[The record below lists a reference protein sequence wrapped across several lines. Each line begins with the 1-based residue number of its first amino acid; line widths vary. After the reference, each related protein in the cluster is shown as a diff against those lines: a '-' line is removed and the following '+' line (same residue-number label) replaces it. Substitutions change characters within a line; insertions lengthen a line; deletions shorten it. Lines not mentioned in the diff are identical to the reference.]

1 MYGAPVTVDDEVLA
15 FHRDALVID
24 LHNDL
29 LTKLVLRGGN
39 LARRHGAQALYNPL
53 AFDIDVPKLAE
64 GGVDALGCL
73 LFAGMGLMARR
84 RFWRQL
90 EEFERLFEK
99 HPELVRA
106 RSAADLRAAKAA
118 GKVALFLGVE
128 GALAVEDEPAALER
142 LAAAG
147 VRFFGIC
154 WNKTNKAGVSS
165 FDRHNGGGL
174 STVGRELIAGCNRL
188 GIMVDVSHASKR
200 TFWDLLDAST
210 TPVFSS
216 HSGCEAIKHH
226 PRNLDDEQL
235 RAVGKQGGVVGIIFA
250 ANFLG
255 GLFESTVETICDHLE
270 HVVEIAGEDAVAL
283 GSDFDG
289 FVPLPRGMRDVRD
302 LPRITQVLWRRGFG
316 ERRLK
321 KLLGENFL
329 RYFES
334 FN

>member
-1 MYGAPVTVDDEVLA
+1 MYGSAVAVEDEVARLHA
-15 FHRDALVID
+15 DALVVD

-29 LTKLVLRGGN
+29 LTKLVLRGGD
-39 LARRHGAQALYNPL
+39 LSRRHGAQALYNPL
-53 AFDIDVPKLAE
+53 AFDIDVPKLKE

-84 RFWRQL
+84 RFWKQL
-90 EEFERLFEK
+90 DEFERLFEK

-106 RSAADLRAAKAA
+106 RTAADLRAAKAA
-118 GKVALFLGVE
+118 GRIALFLGVE
-128 GALAVEDEPAALER
+128 GALAVEDDPRTLEK

-147 VRFFGIC
+147 VRYFGVC

-165 FDRHNGGGL
+165 FDRKNGGGL
-174 STVGRELIAGCNRL
+174 SSVGRELIAECNRL

-200 TFWDLLDAST
+200 TFWDLLDASK

-216 HSGCEAIKHH
+216 HSGCEALKLHA
-226 PRNLDDEQL
+226 RNLDDEQL
-235 RAVGKQGGVVGIIFA
+235 RAVGKQGGVVGVIFA
-250 ANFLG
+250 ANMLS

-270 HVVEIAGEDAVAL
+270 HVVEVAGEDAVAL

-302 LPRITQVLWRRGFG
+302 LPRITQILWKRGFG

-329 RYFES
+329 RYFEQ